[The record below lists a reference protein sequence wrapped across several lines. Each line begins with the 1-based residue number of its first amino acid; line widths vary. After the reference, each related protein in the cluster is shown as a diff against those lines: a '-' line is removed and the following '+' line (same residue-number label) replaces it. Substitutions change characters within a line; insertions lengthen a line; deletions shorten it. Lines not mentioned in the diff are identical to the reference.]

1 MNVWQ
6 ATRQLRHLL
15 LAATWPDGAA
25 ERVFGAVVVSQAA
38 SDRVLGNAR
47 LPLALI
53 RVGGGVADD
62 QEPRLV
68 RESIEVVLMCQ
79 VPGDALGEA
88 ALIGGPRAGGVG
100 SSGGRG
106 LLELEEVLLGAAAK
120 LGGSRGIRLRLAA
133 KGHGAAQPDAVHG
146 GIVARGYVFEAW
158 LGSARSYPPPVN
170 LVAEDQGGGE
180 VTLSWELP
188 PDRFDR
194 LEVVLRRAAGATP
207 PSSPTDGDAVA
218 LGSALATSVTD
229 NPGAGTWSYAL
240 FAGYDE
246 TSSTP
251 TTTDRWSVAVSRAGV
266 VVT

>member
-1 MNVWQ
+1 MSPWQ
-6 ATRQLRHLL
+6 AARQLKHLL
-15 LAATWPDGAA
+15 LAAAWPGGAT
-25 ERVFGAVVVSQAA
+25 ERVFGAVVVSQAT
-38 SDRVLGNAR
+38 SDRVLGSAR

-53 RVGGGVADD
+53 RVGGGTADD
-62 QEPRLV
+62 QEPRLI
-68 RESIEVVLMCQ
+68 RESLEVVLMAQ

-120 LGGSRGIRLRLAA
+120 LGGSSGIRLRLSG
-133 KGHGAAQPDAVHG
+133 KSRGEAQLDEVHG

-170 LVAEDQGGGE
+170 LVATDQGGGDVE
-180 VTLSWELP
+180 LTWDLP

-207 PSSPTDGDAVA
+207 PSSPTDGTGVT

-229 NPGAGTWSYAL
+229 SPGAGTFSYAL

-246 TSSTP
+246 TSESP
-251 TTTDRWSVAVSRAGV
+251 TTTDRWSSAVSRAGV